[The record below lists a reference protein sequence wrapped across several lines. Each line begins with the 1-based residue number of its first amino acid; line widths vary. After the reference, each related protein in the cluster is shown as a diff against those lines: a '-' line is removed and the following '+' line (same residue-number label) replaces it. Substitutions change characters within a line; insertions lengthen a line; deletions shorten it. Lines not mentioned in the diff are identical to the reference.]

1 MKKLF
6 ISILL
11 LISLFIFVPK
21 IYSNN
26 NINNKSFFKQAKLIE
41 NHIINYKNKIKD
53 LQNKYQIEDSNI
65 LKENYNELEKLVWAL
80 RKIQTQKVD
89 YDIANKVIQEVIR
102 KLKIIND
109 NLKLYIKLKKNDY
122 EKKFNKYLLWY
133 SKIAHKLSSNIKT
146 LINKMVLILKEKK
159 KLTKKHKIVIEHLIN
174 LEKESKNLDNFDKYE
189 YNSIEEI
196 KFNLSQSI
204 KNIRKELK
212 EIKNTLKK

>member
-1 MKKLF
+1 MRKLF

-11 LISLFIFVPK
+11 LISLFISVPK

-26 NINNKSFFKQAKLIE
+26 DINNKSFLKQAKLIE

-80 RKIQTQKVD
+80 RKIQTQKID
-89 YDIANKVIQEVIR
+89 ANIANKIIQEVIR

-122 EKKFNKYLLWY
+122 EKKFNKYLL
-133 SKIAHKLSSNIKT
+133 
-146 LINKMVLILKEKK
+146 
-159 KLTKKHKIVIEHLIN
+159 
-174 LEKESKNLDNFDKYE
+174 
-189 YNSIEEI
+189 
-196 KFNLSQSI
+196 
-204 KNIRKELK
+204 
-212 EIKNTLKK
+212 